1 MKTRLSSTLALALA
15 LIALSFAAPMRSVHA
30 ETFVLSLK
38 PGQQAEIPFS
48 FWCMDY
54 GKPFPTA
61 IETAGDRAPE
71 TVIAVVRA
79 ATAKGATISDPYQS
93 QLAVWRDIEG
103 EFKDFAGAGYV
114 LAQEIYS
121 DSLQTS
127 VPPLPAGEPTLAE
140 MIAQGVVT
148 TTVEGL
154 TLTLPATP
162 TITPEQAFNGTGA
175 VIVRNVSDKA
185 VRFVVPEGVVFV
197 PSGGADAQRLVTELR
212 GQPELPETGSL
223 RPEAPIDPLITFLA
237 GAALLGIGVAMAAVP
252 ALRARRKA

>member
-1 MKTRLSSTLALALA
+1 
-15 LIALSFAAPMRSVHA
+15 LIALSFAAPIRSVHA

-79 ATAKGATISDPYQS
+79 ATAKGVTISDPYQT

-103 EFKDFAGAGYV
+103 EFKDFANAGYV

-162 TITPEQAFNGTGA
+162 TITPAQAFNGTGA
-175 VIVRNVSDKA
+175 VLVRNVSDKA

-212 GQPELPETGSL
+212 GQPELPETGSSI
-223 RPEAPIDPLITFLA
+223 PELPLDAFALFA
-237 GAALLGIGVAMAAVP
+237 GGVALFGAGIAIATVP
-252 ALRARRKA
+252 AIRAKRR